1 MFFAT
6 IYLIMNIYQSR
17 HSLLPGSSLGELS
30 KLARH
35 EYHIIQKRTPRRVPY
50 VRSTYFTKDKI
61 FVNSLWD
68 HTNKKSPQERVRRLK
83 LYKCALDTLR
93 NTPFAPNTI
102 HTNSDSDSSAHQFYG
117 ISRDGIKFCVRVKEN
132 KRTGRKD
139 FTSVYPVKD

>member
-61 FVNSLWD
+61 FVNSFWD

-93 NTPFAPNTI
+93 NTPSLQIQSIRIAIVTVVLISFMASPEMVSSFAFVSRKINAP
-102 HTNSDSDSSAHQFYG
+102 AAK
-117 ISRDGIKFCVRVKEN
+117 ISRQYI
-132 KRTGRKD
+132 
-139 FTSVYPVKD
+139 P